1 MLIYREKYKKI
12 TKKKKIQDIENNQL
26 ITNFLTTFIKWT
38 ILTLKIITEGE
49 ISEDRALQM

>member
-12 TKKKKIQDIENNQL
+12 TKKTTIQDIENNQL
-26 ITNFLTTFIKWT
+26 ITNFLTTFIKRT

>member
-12 TKKKKIQDIENNQL
+12 TKKTIIQDIENNQL
-26 ITNFLTTFIKWT
+26 ITNFLTIFIKWT

>member
-12 TKKKKIQDIENNQL
+12 TKKTTIQDIENNQL

>member
-12 TKKKKIQDIENNQL
+12 TKKTIIQDIENNQL

>member
-12 TKKKKIQDIENNQL
+12 TKKTIIQDIENNQL
-26 ITNFLTTFIKWT
+26 ITNFLTTFIKWA

-49 ISEDRALQM
+49 ISEDRALHM

>member
-1 MLIYREKYKKI
+1 MIIYREKYKKI